1 MRTAAIVT
9 LAVILTTP
17 PVLAQQD
24 SPDGNVQIPLDA
36 YNELME
42 GAREDET
49 TPVPAPASFTLGQ
62 SSVRATVSGDAGR
75 AVADVRADLTVEVF
89 AQEWVLVPL
98 LSAGT
103 AVNNAMVD
111 GKAMQLVP
119 SAAGLCWSTD
129 KPGVHKIMLS
139 YSVDASPSPGG
150 MFLALPVPAAA
161 STTFSATLP
170 GTGYDVAVIP
180 AAGVQTQASE
190 EKTVV
195 EATVPRSAGIHLSWR
210 FPSQQ
215 GHAVSRAAYR
225 GRLKG
230 QAVVWVGEI
239 GVELF
244 SDETVTLELLPA
256 SVTLSDVAVDG
267 RPGTI
272 LADDEGFKTLVKGRG
287 RHTVRMGFEVPVA
300 EADGLPS
307 LELQFPRIPVS
318 SFELTL
324 PGKKE
329 VTVTP
334 SAGVVHRTAGA
345 NTVATAHVPLTD
357 KVSLSWSEA
366 VPEASEAELRA
377 KANVYHTVH
386 AEEGVLYGRAMLV
399 YEVTRG
405 ETNQLLVEVP
415 AGAVVNDVRADNGG
429 VAEWTT
435 SPAAPG
441 KPYRLNVFLDRQ
453 VDGEFVFDVL
463 YEKKLGTG
471 EQATEE
477 ITVPVLRA
485 MDVNRQR
492 GMVALL
498 ASKEFTL
505 KPVQEAE
512 ITRVGENQLPAFVR
526 EAVEMTIAH
535 TYKYVETSP
544 TLTVQPA
551 IPERREGKFDA
562 QVDTLISLSD
572 VTMNGAVSVDVNVK
586 SGGIM
591 ELALGLPAG
600 VNVLSLS
607 GPSLR
612 TYKVVDGADEQV
624 IDVQFTQEMEGQF
637 RLEVAY
643 EYIMGAGESDVTVPS
658 LTVQGVEVEQG
669 RIGVEALTAVEVQA
683 SRMDQLSSMDP
694 SELPQQLILRTTNP
708 ILLAYKY
715 VRTDAPF
722 SLGLTITRHQEIDV
736 QEATIDTAEYR
747 TLYTRDGLAVTTAR
761 YTVRNCRKQFL
772 KVELPRDSE
781 VWSVFVDGK
790 AEKPALI
797 GEAGEGE
804 GEAAVTRDAREV
816 LIKIIN
822 SSSGFPVE
830 IIYATEVSTI
840 GALGRVRGRL
850 PRPDMVVTNTRW
862 DVFLPAD
869 VAFGSARSN
878 MDLVDGGTAV
888 TAEEM
893 RASAASS
900 QTDATKSGPLRI
912 QVPTSGV
919 RYSFSKLYANRSD
932 DHAAFALPYSSA
944 GGALFARLIGLLG
957 TAAIWLGV
965 FLAIRRYPLVW
976 PGVGACAGGAL
987 LLMLTVGLFGT
998 GLALPIVVSLTV
1010 AAGFGV
1016 KVLVRYL
1023 ALRREFKVEPESV
1036 PSAAE

>member
-1 MRTAAIVT
+1 MRTAAALLFTT
-9 LAVILTTP
+9 LLLAPPSLAKGETT
-17 PVLAQQD
+17 
-24 SPDGNVQIPLDA
+24 DGNVQIPLEA
-36 YNELME
+36 YNELMD
-42 GAREDET
+42 GAREGEI
-49 TPVPAPASFTLGQ
+49 PPAPAPAPFSLGQ
-62 SSVRATVSGDAGR
+62 SSVLAKVSGDKGR
-75 AVADVRADLTVEVF
+75 AVADVSAELIVEVF
-89 AQEWVLVPL
+89 AEEWVLVPL

-103 AVNNAMVD
+103 ALEYATVD
-111 GKAMQLVP
+111 SKPMQLVSSP
-119 SAAGLCWSTD
+119 AGLCWSTN
-129 KPGVHKIMLS
+129 KPGVYKIGLS
-139 YSVDASPSPGG
+139 YSVDASPSESG
-150 MFLALPVPAAA
+150 MALALPIPAAA
-161 STTFSATLP
+161 STTFSASLP
-170 GTGYDVAVIP
+170 GNGYDVAVIP
-180 AAGVQTQASE
+180 AAGVEAVAAQGT
-190 EKTVV
+190 TNV
-195 EATVPRSAGIHLSWR
+195 EATVPQSAGIHLSWR
-210 FPSQQ
+210 FPSEQ

-230 QAVVWVGEI
+230 QAVVWEGEI

-244 SDETVTLELLPA
+244 SDETVHLQLLPA

-272 LADDEGFKTLVKGRG
+272 LADDSGFQTLVKGRG
-287 RHTVRMGFEVPVA
+287 RHTIKLGFEVPVA
-300 EADGLPS
+300 EADGLPGMD
-307 LELQFPRIPVS
+307 LQFPRIPVS

-329 VTVTP
+329 VSVTP
-334 SAGVVHRTAGA
+334 SAGVTHRTAGPH
-345 NTVATAHVPLTD
+345 TVATAHVPLTD
-357 KVSLSWSEA
+357 KVRLSWSEA
-366 VPEASEAELRA
+366 VPEASEEELRA
-377 KANVYHTVH
+377 KADVYHTVH

-399 YEVTRG
+399 YQVTRG
-405 ETNQLLVEVP
+405 ETNQLHVEVP
-415 AGAVVNDVRADNGG
+415 SGAVVNDVRSDSGG

-435 SPAAPG
+435 TAAAAG
-441 KPYRLNVFLDRQ
+441 RPYRLNVFLDRQ

-463 YEKKLGTG
+463 YEKKLATG
-471 EQATEE
+471 DQATEE
-477 ITVPVLRA
+477 VTVPVVRA
-485 MDVNRQR
+485 IDVNRQR

-498 ASKEFTL
+498 ASKELTL
-505 KPVQEAE
+505 KPVAEEE

-535 TYKYVETSP
+535 TYKYVEASP

-572 VTMNGAVSVDVNVK
+572 VTMNGAASVDVNVK

-612 TYKVVDGADEQV
+612 TYKVIDGADEQV

-643 EYIMGAGESDVTVPS
+643 EYIMGAGETDVTVPS

-669 RIGVEALTAVEVQA
+669 RIGVEALSAVEVQA
-683 SRMDQLSSMDP
+683 SQTDQLSSLDP
-694 SELPQQLILRTTNP
+694 AELPQQLILRTTNP

-722 SLGLTITRHQEIDV
+722 SLGLSITRHREIDV

-747 TLYTRDGLAVTTAR
+747 TLYTRDGLAVTTAH

-797 GEAGEGE
+797 GDAGED
-804 GEAAVTRDAREV
+804 ADVRNAREV

-822 SSSGFPVE
+822 SSTGFPVE
-830 IIYATEVSTI
+830 IIYATEVSDI
-840 GALGRVRGRL
+840 GALGRLRGRL
-850 PRPDMVVTNTRW
+850 PRPDMVVTHTIW

-878 MDLVDGGTAV
+878 MDMVEGAVVATA
-888 TAEEM
+888 AEM
-893 RASAASS
+893 RA
-900 QTDATKSGPLRI
+900 TATAGQAGATPTGPLRI
-912 QVPTSGV
+912 EVPTSGV
-919 RYSFSKLYANRSD
+919 RYRFTKLYANRSD

-944 GGALFARLIGLLG
+944 GGALFARLISVLG
-957 TAAIWLGV
+957 TVAIWLGAFV
-965 FLAIRRYPLVW
+965 VVRRYPRVW
-976 PGVGACAGGAL
+976 PGLGTCAAGAL
-987 LLMLTVGLFGT
+987 LLMLSAGLFGT
-998 GLALPIVVSLTV
+998 GLGLPILLSL
-1010 AAGFGV
+1010 AGFAAIGA
-1016 KVLVRYL
+1016 RY
-1023 ALRREFKVEPESV
+1023 AWRYIGSRREFEVEPE
-1036 PSAAE
+1036 PTPAE